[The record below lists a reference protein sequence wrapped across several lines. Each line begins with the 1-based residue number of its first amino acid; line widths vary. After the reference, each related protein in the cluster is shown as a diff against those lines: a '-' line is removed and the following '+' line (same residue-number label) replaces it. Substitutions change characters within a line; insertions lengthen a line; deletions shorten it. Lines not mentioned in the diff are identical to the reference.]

1 MKTFARAA
9 ALALIFAASS
19 AYADIAGRVVG
30 VIDGDTLDVLV
41 DKRPVRVR
49 LAQIDA
55 PEKRQ
60 AFGTR
65 ARQALSSLTRRQ
77 PAESRLRRLH
87 PAAGRLLT
95 IGDSMTTW
103 PARPRHQSEP
113 GPEPGFLMATAS
125 EIQGGPVVTIGRNR
139 CQGRDRRPQPGA
151 QRRDRARMPAK
162 RTLDADGVPPPSR
175 QGCRESYPLHPCPPA
190 RAGSPE
196 GQRPFG
202 QGRSPRSQGR
212 AYGGRRCRPV

>member
-9 ALALIFAASS
+9 ALALIFAAST

-65 ARQALSSLTRRQ
+65 ARQALSSLTYRQDVTVIEAGPDRYGRTVGTVYVGAVNVNNELVRQGMAWAYRRYVTE
-77 PAESRLRRLH
+77 PAVIQIEAEARREKRGLWAD
-87 PAAGRLLT
+87 P
-95 IGDSMTTW
+95 S
-103 PARPRHQSEP
+103 
-113 GPEPGFLMATAS
+113 
-125 EIQGGPVVTIGRNR
+125 PVPPWEFR
-139 CQGRDRRPQPGA
+139 
-151 QRRDRARMPAK
+151 RARTA
-162 RTLDADGVPPPSR
+162 T
-175 QGCRESYPLHPCPPA
+175 Q
-190 RAGSPE
+190 
-196 GQRPFG
+196 
-202 QGRSPRSQGR
+202 
-212 AYGGRRCRPV
+212 

>member
-9 ALALIFAASS
+9 ALALIFAAST

-65 ARQALSSLTRRQ
+65 ARQALSSLTYRQDVTVIEAGPDRYGRTVGTVYVGAVNVNNELVRQGMAWAYRRYVTE
-77 PAESRLRRLH
+77 PAVIQIEAEARR
-87 PAAGRLLT
+87 
-95 IGDSMTTW
+95 
-103 PARPRHQSEP
+103 E
-113 GPEPGFLMATAS
+113 
-125 EIQGGPVVTIGRNR
+125 
-139 CQGRDRRPQPGA
+139 
-151 QRRDRARMPAK
+151 K
-162 RTLDADGVPPPSR
+162 RGLWADHAPVPPWEFR
-175 QGCRESYPLHPCPPA
+175 RERTA
-190 RAGSPE
+190 T
-196 GQRPFG
+196 Q
-202 QGRSPRSQGR
+202 
-212 AYGGRRCRPV
+212 

>member
-65 ARQALSSLTRRQ
+65 ARQALSSLTFRQDVTVTGTVYVGAVNVNNELVRQGMAWAYRRYVTD
-77 PAESRLRRLH
+77 PAVIQIEAEARR
-87 PAAGRLLT
+87 
-95 IGDSMTTW
+95 
-103 PARPRHQSEP
+103 E
-113 GPEPGFLMATAS
+113 
-125 EIQGGPVVTIGRNR
+125 
-139 CQGRDRRPQPGA
+139 RRG
-151 QRRDRARMPAK
+151 
-162 RTLDADGVPPPSR
+162 LWADPSPVPPWEFR
-175 QGCRESYPLHPCPPA
+175 
-190 RAGSPE
+190 RAGTAT
-196 GQRPFG
+196 Q
-202 QGRSPRSQGR
+202 
-212 AYGGRRCRPV
+212 